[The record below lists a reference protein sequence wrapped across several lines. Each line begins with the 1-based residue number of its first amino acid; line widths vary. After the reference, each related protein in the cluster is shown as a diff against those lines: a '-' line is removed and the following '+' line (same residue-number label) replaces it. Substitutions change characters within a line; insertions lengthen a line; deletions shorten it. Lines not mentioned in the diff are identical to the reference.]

1 MKKLFI
7 LFLIL
12 ILAVSVIGCGGGNK
26 KDDDPI
32 LPSSRYIYEW
42 SPSAEVS
49 ESSMLSASSFAA
61 SDFTASSYSSS
72 IIPPYC
78 ALSITDGSAQ
88 MMSVIT
94 TYNEVTE
101 IVEGDPVIY
110 KNAVVS
116 DFACNAADG
125 SLSVT
130 SGESTVFSPIRLG
143 LLSIT
148 ATWNGNTLNIPVK
161 IYHFT
166 ILNGSLGPE
175 TAFDFDNMVASND
188 NLSPNTDLYFNSY
201 GFQTPYGSE
210 IVSNT
215 YGMPLISSILN
226 APAGAYSTTNAGNPN
241 FPYDTLIIKTS
252 GGKYVKLIQTSQGTQ
267 GRGLVFFVSDNAGVF
282 EY

>member
-1 MKKLFI
+1 MKKIVFLVLIAI
-7 LFLIL
+7 LVLSL
-12 ILAVSVIGCGGGNK
+12 VGCGGGNK
-26 KDDDPI
+26 DIRPT
-32 LPSSRYIYEW
+32 SRYIYEW
-42 SPSAEVS
+42 SSSGVS
-49 ESSMLSASSFAA
+49 ESSMLSFAA
-61 SDFTASSYSSS
+61 ADFTASDYSSS
-72 IIPPYC
+72 TIPPYC

-88 MMSVIT
+88 MRSVIT

-101 IVEGDPVIY
+101 TFETEEGIKQGVI

-148 ATWNGNTLNIPVK
+148 AAWNGNSLNIPVK

-252 GGKYVKLIQTSQGTQ
+252 GGKYVKLVQCWQGSS